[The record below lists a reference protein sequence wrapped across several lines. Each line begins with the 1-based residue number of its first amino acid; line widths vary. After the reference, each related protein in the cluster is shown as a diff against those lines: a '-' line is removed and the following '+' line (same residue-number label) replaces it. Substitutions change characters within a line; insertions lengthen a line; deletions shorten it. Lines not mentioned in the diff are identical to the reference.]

1 MKRIKEVEIQ
11 ENSNRKLSRFLTY
24 FISICVFSFSLFLL
38 TILLPAVALLS
49 TLLAYIVIIFFS
61 LLLSLLFIFLLDRS
75 ECKTLDFILLPVILS
90 TTSSLLF
97 GFLKYMGR
105 LVQFTT
111 KALSDIPLKTAGNPP
126 QYLIFPNINLIFIL
140 FMIFFN
146 AIFLYKYLQSPSEKK
161 YILLYLIPIFS
172 FILISIVIN
181 IFLQS
186 MQASILI

>member
-1 MKRIKEVEIQ
+1 MQ

-24 FISICVFSFSLFLL
+24 FMSICVFSFSLFLL
-38 TILLPAVALLS
+38 TILLPVVTLLS
-49 TLLAYIVIIFFS
+49 SLLTYITIIFIS
-61 LLLSLLFIFLLDRS
+61 LLLSLLFIFLLDKS
-75 ECKTLDFILLPVILS
+75 ECKTLDFILLSVILS
-90 TTSSLLF
+90 TISSLFF
-97 GFLKYMGR
+97 GFFKYMGR

-111 KALSDIPLKTAGNPP
+111 KALNGMPLKTAGNLP

-146 AIFLYKYLQSPSEKK
+146 AIFLYKYLQSSSEKK
-161 YILLYLIPIFS
+161 YILLYIIPIFS

-181 IFLQS
+181 ISLQS